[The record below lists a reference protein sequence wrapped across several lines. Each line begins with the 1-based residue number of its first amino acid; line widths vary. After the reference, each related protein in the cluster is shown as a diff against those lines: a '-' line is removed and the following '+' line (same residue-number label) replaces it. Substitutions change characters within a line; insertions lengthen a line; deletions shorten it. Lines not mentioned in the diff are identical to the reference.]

1 MSGVFVAV
9 VGPSGAGKDSV
20 MAHARALVGEHG
32 FVFPRRMITRQPGA
46 GEGHLSVSEAE
57 FERLEATAGFALSW
71 RAHGLSYG
79 VPIAAAEVV
88 QAGGIAVVNVS
99 RGVLPGLAE
108 RFPQTAVVRVTVPED
123 VRRAR
128 IARRGR
134 ESSADIDARMNRADP
149 APDSPVD
156 IEIVN
161 DCALEDAGRALA
173 DFLLS
178 VRENAGAVSPR
189 T

>member
-20 MAHARALVGEHG
+20 MAHARGLVGDRG
-32 FVFPRRMITRQPGA
+32 FVFPRRIITRQPGE
-46 GEGHLSVSEAE
+46 GEGHLPVSEQE
-57 FERLEATAGFALSW
+57 FDRIAATGGFALSW

-79 VPIAAAEVV
+79 VPIAVADAVRD
-88 QAGGIAVVNVS
+88 GSIAVVNVS
-99 RGVLPGLAE
+99 RSVLPGLE
-108 RFPQTAVVRVTVPED
+108 HRFARTAVVRITVPED

-134 ESSADIDARMNRADP
+134 EGSADIDARMNRADP

-161 DCALEDAGRALA
+161 DRALDEAGRALA
-173 DFLLS
+173 KFLRS
-178 VRENAGAVSPR
+178 VREPVEAISPR